1 MFTLTVH
8 ADEPGVAVLAAGART
23 AMAVESG
30 EGEGAG
36 LAVRQLAAD
45 ARRRLRGGEE
55 DTTLRLEG
63 EVRGTE
69 FVVTLH
75 DFGEPVS
82 GPPDGV
88 LALLE
93 SGILT
98 AAEARTDGAGNVS
111 EIRLALPKHNVMLDA
126 DTVEVI
132 PEDAERTAEEV
143 TIREITPDDSAALT
157 RAFYRCYG
165 WSYPNPTLYY
175 PDRIAASLESGERIG
190 FVAMT
195 ESGEVA
201 AHWGAVFLS
210 PTVVETGATITDP
223 RFRGRGLAKAL
234 GQQLL
239 DRLHELGV
247 TGRLREPVLTHPA
260 TQKIAIEEGATI
272 IGAYINMTHPIQQ
285 VGITDGVQAI
295 RGSLSV
301 AYGALRPW
309 EPATMWIPGPYE
321 PMVRRVL
328 SASDWPR
335 ELAPVRRDPDLPDR
349 SVLSTSFNSDNRFGL
364 VDVTVAGADLVNEV
378 QTALGQM
385 QRSGAEYVQVRLPAN
400 QPALAT
406 VAAGLPELGL
416 GYASVIPAFRP
427 APGDPGDILVTQW
440 IADLDIDPSSWVFAN
455 DDVRALVLDIVG
467 QIRDVGSRGS
477 TRQRRAAQRAQLYA
491 ALGE

>member
-1 MFTLTVH
+1 MFTLTAR
-8 ADEPGVAVLAAGART
+8 ADDTGLAVLAAGART
-23 AMAVESG
+23 AMTVESG
-30 EGEGAG
+30 DGEGAG
-36 LAVRQLAAD
+36 LAVRLLAAD

-55 DTTLRLEG
+55 DPTLRLDG

-69 FVVTLH
+69 YVVTLH

-88 LALLE
+88 LSLLE
-93 SGILT
+93 SGVLT

-111 EIRLALPKHNVMLDA
+111 EIRLALPAHHRLLDA
-126 DTVEVI
+126 ETVEVI
-132 PEDAERTAEEV
+132 PEDAERSDEAV
-143 TIREITPDDSAALT
+143 TIREITVDDAAALT

-175 PDRIAASLESGERIG
+175 PDRIAASLEAGERIG
-190 FVAMT
+190 FVAVT
-195 ESGEVA
+195 DSGEVA

-223 RFRGRGLAKAL
+223 RFRGRGLAKTL
-234 GQQLL
+234 GQRLL
-239 DRLHELGV
+239 DRLIELGV

-309 EPATMWIPGPYE
+309 GDATMWIPHPYE

-328 SASDWPR
+328 SSSDWPR
-335 ELAPVRRDPDLPDR
+335 ELGPIRRDHDLPDA
-349 SVLSTSFNSDNRFGL
+349 SVLSTSFNSDNRSGL
-364 VDVTVAGADLVNEV
+364 VDVTLAGADLVSEV
-378 QTALGQM
+378 HTVLGQM

-427 APGDPGDILVTQW
+427 TGDDPGDVLVVQW
-440 IADLDIDPSSWVFAN
+440 IADLDIDPSTWVFAN
-455 DDVRALVLDIVG
+455 QDVHDLVLDIVT
-467 QIRDVGSRGS
+467 QIRDVGERGS
-477 TRQRRAAQRAQLYA
+477 TRQRRAAERAQLFA
-491 ALGE
+491 ALGD

>member
-1 MFTLTVH
+1 MTVR
-8 ADEPGVAVLAAGART
+8 ADDAGAAVLAAGVRT
-23 AMAVESG
+23 AMTSAGG

-36 LAVRQLAAD
+36 LAVRQLAGD

-55 DTTLRLEG
+55 DDTLRLEG
-63 EVRGTE
+63 EVRGTQ

-93 SGILT
+93 AGVLT
-98 AAEARTDGAGNVS
+98 AAEARTDGAGNIS
-111 EIRLALPKHNVMLDA
+111 ELRLALPSHNRMLDT
-126 DTVEVI
+126 DDVEVI
-132 PEDAERTAEEV
+132 PEDAERSNAQVEIREV
-143 TIREITPDDSAALT
+143 TPADAAALT

-190 FVAMT
+190 FVAVT
-195 ESGEVA
+195 DSGEVA

-223 RFRGRGLAKAL
+223 RFRGRGLAKTL
-234 GQQLL
+234 GERLL
-239 DRLHELGV
+239 ERLHDLGV
-247 TGRLREPVLTHPA
+247 TGRLREPVMTHPA
-260 TQKIAIEEGATI
+260 TQKIAIGEGATI

-285 VGITDGVQAI
+285 VGITDGVEAQ

-301 AYGALRPW
+301 AYGALQTW
-309 EPATMWIPGPYE
+309 TPATMWIPGPYE

-328 SASDWPR
+328 EASDWPR
-335 ELAPVRRDPDLPDR
+335 DLGPVRRDPDLPEH
-349 SVLSTSFNSDNRFGL
+349 SVLATSFNSDNRFGL
-364 VDVTVAGADLVNEV
+364 VDVAVAGADLVDQV
-378 QTALGQM
+378 HTALGQM

-416 GYASVIPAFRP
+416 GYAAVIPAFRP
-427 APGDPGDILVTQW
+427 TADDPGDILVTQW
-440 IADLDIDPSSWVFAN
+440 VADLDVDPSAWVFAN
-455 DDVRALVLDIVG
+455 DDVRDLVLDIVT
-467 QIRDVGSRGS
+467 QIRDAGSRGS

-491 ALGE
+491 AIGD